1 MLADILGINPKN
13 PTEIGTLKVD
23 IVRSFEYQMD
33 QEVTEHPVE
42 TGFEIHDSIINK
54 AIKVD
59 MTIGISS
66 HPVTWFYKNSHGQHK
81 FASGLSALEQ
91 IRDNKEPVTIV
102 RPDKIWSDMV
112 LTSARPVRNDES
124 KSIIWVNCS
133 FVHITK
139 VATQTTEVPEDI
151 VDESARDSAGETA
164 ADGGTATQTDI
175 GSISS
180 DSEEIED
187 AGEEKPLNKSIAA
200 QGVDWGVKKIQ
211 DIMNSIGLGW

>member
-1 MLADILGINPKN
+1 
-13 PTEIGTLKVD
+13 
-23 IVRSFEYQMD
+23 
-33 QEVTEHPVE
+33 
-42 TGFEIHDSIINK
+42 
-54 AIKVD
+54 

-102 RPDKIWSDMV
+102 RPDKIWSDMI
-112 LTSARPVRNDES
+112 LTSARSVRNDES

-187 AGEEKPLNKSIAA
+187 TGEEKPLNKSIAA
-200 QGVDWGVKKIQ
+200 QGVDWGVKKKQ
-211 DIMNSIGLGW
+211 DIMNSIGLGR

>member
-1 MLADILGINPKN
+1 
-13 PTEIGTLKVD
+13 
-23 IVRSFEYQMD
+23 MD

-151 VDESARDSAGETA
+151 VDESARIV
-164 ADGGTATQTDI
+164 Q
-175 GSISS
+175 
-180 DSEEIED
+180 
-187 AGEEKPLNKSIAA
+187 EKLQLMVVLQRKQILGVLAVILKKLKILEKKSR
-200 QGVDWGVKKIQ
+200 
-211 DIMNSIGLGW
+211 

>member
-23 IVRSFEYQMD
+23 IVRTFEYQMD

-139 VATQTTEVPEDI
+139 VATQTDVGSTGI
-151 VDESARDSAGETA
+151 DSAGT
-164 ADGGTATQTDI
+164 
-175 GSISS
+175 
-180 DSEEIED
+180 ED
-187 AGEEKPLNKSIAA
+187 AVEESSSNKSWAA
-200 QGVDWGVKKIQ
+200 QGIDAIKK
-211 DIMNSIGLGW
+211 SLGW

>member
-133 FVHITK
+133 LLH
-139 VATQTTEVPEDI
+139 
-151 VDESARDSAGETA
+151 
-164 ADGGTATQTDI
+164 
-175 GSISS
+175 
-180 DSEEIED
+180 
-187 AGEEKPLNKSIAA
+187 KPLRYRKILLMSLQEIVQEKLQLMVVLQRKQILGVLAVILKKLKMLEKKSR
-200 QGVDWGVKKIQ
+200 
-211 DIMNSIGLGW
+211 

>member
-13 PTEIGTLKVD
+13 PTEIGNLKVD
-23 IVRSFEYQMD
+23 IVRTFEYQMD

-124 KSIIWVNCS
+124 KSIIWVNCA

-139 VATQTTEVPEDI
+139 STVY
-151 VDESARDSAGETA
+151 
-164 ADGGTATQTDI
+164 
-175 GSISS
+175 
-180 DSEEIED
+180 
-187 AGEEKPLNKSIAA
+187 K
-200 QGVDWGVKKIQ
+200 
-211 DIMNSIGLGW
+211 GLHRVTV

>member
-1 MLADILGINPKN
+1 MLSDILGINPKS
-13 PTEIGTLKVD
+13 PTTVGALKVD
-23 IVRSFEYQMD
+23 IVRTFEYQMD
-33 QEVTEHPVE
+33 QAVTEHPVE
-42 TGFEIHDSIINK
+42 TGFEVHDTIVNK

-59 MTIGISS
+59 MTIGIST
-66 HPVTWFYKNSHGQHK
+66 HPVTWMHKNGYGQQK
-81 FASGLSALEQ
+81 FASGLTALEQ

-102 RPDKIWSDMV
+102 RPDKIWSNMV
-112 LTSARPVRNDES
+112 MVNARPARTDES

-211 DIMNSIGLGW
+211 DIMNSIGLGR